1 MTWAPYAVQA
11 VGSLVSGV
19 SQYSQA
25 KSQAVYAKANA
36 GIAEQQAQSQA
47 QAIREKARRLSG
59 QNRAAMGASG
69 VDISGSFLDALA
81 DSDID
86 AELDARTALW
96 NGKIEAM
103 SQRGQARAAKAR
115 GESALVN
122 GIFGAGTSALRAF
135 E

>member
-1 MTWAPYAVQA
+1 MTWAPYAIQA

-25 KSQAVYAKANA
+25 KSQAAYARTNA
-36 GIAEQQAQSQA
+36 TLAEQQAQSQA
-47 QAIREKARRLSG
+47 QVIREKARRLSG
-59 QNRAAMGASG
+59 QNRVAIGASG

-103 SQRGQARAAKAR
+103 NQRGQARAAKAR
-115 GESALVN
+115 GESALVK